1 MTDIIRYTTPTFTF
15 DPQGE
20 YLVSA
25 ITDAVL
31 SLDIDGD
38 EVLTKPFSAAT
49 VDTTTNT
56 VTWTLTQAETASLP
70 EGANGF
76 MTAVIKVGSWRGESN
91 PLFIIVRPTSYNQ
104 EM

>member
-20 YLVSA
+20 YQVST

-31 SLDIDGD
+31 SLVIDGV
-38 EVLTKPFSAAT
+38 EVLTKPFSAAI
-49 VDTTTNT
+49 VNTTNNT
-56 VTWTLTQAETASLP
+56 VSWTLTQAETGSLS
-70 EGANGF
+70 EDAKGF
-76 MTAVIKVGSWRGESN
+76 MTAVIKVGAWRGESN
-91 PLFIIVRPTSYNQ
+91 PVFFIVRPTSYNQ